1 MSADRDEVEARVAE
15 AKRLAREAGVFSFA
29 VMETNIKMNI
39 KQKLKAEYK
48 LQNEREQ
55 LVKAQESLLHWYLN
69 VRFAPNYHHHH
80 IVEPSDQDSLTFG
93 S

>member
-1 MSADRDEVEARVAE
+1 MSTDGGEVEARLAE

-48 LQNEREQ
+48 VQSDREQ
-55 LVKAQESLLHWYLN
+55 LIKA
-69 VRFAPNYHHHH
+69 
-80 IVEPSDQDSLTFG
+80 
-93 S
+93 